1 VKVLLK
7 VSKLVPKLGTTNE
20 HEKLAT
26 VCMIEKLLA
35 NEGISWTDV
44 GQQLNDFVVNVL
56 KFEEDE
62 ELAEAQ
68 PVKAQPVNGASGW
81 TSAGGAA
88 TRPWAQAQ
96 PAQAQPQPA
105 SAWQQTP
112 QRPQPRPQPRPIDL
126 RAYGTSA
133 QKTQLMEELI
143 QRKLWTSSREQ
154 GDFQKIYMS
163 VQVGL
168 PLTAKLSRLMEEASR
183 RL

>member
-1 VKVLLK
+1 MKVLLK

-35 NEGISWTDV
+35 ADGISWTDV

-62 ELAEAQ
+62 ALAA
-68 PVKAQPVNGASGW
+68 PAPAPAKANGASGW
-81 TSAGGAA
+81 TNAGPSAA
-88 TRPWAQAQ
+88 TRPWTQSQ
-96 PAQAQPQPA
+96 AQAQPQPK
-105 SAWQQTP
+105 
-112 QRPQPRPQPRPIDL
+112 PQPRPQPKRVDP

-133 QKTQLMEELI
+133 QKTELMEELI
-143 QRKLWTSSREQ
+143 QRQLWMTSREQ

-168 PLTAKLSRLMEEASR
+168 PISTRLCRLMEEASR